1 MAKIMD
7 WTNQRVRFISD
18 PVKLMSMWMQIYSL
32 VSWKFLIQT
41 ANLEDTVSVFEPAND
56 SSLESRLQKSKKWA
70 F

>member
-18 PVKLMSMWMQIYSL
+18 PVKLMSTWMQTYSL
-32 VSWKFLIQT
+32 ASWKFLIQT
-41 ANLEDTVSVFEPAND
+41 ANLEDTVSVLEPAND